1 MQRLSEIAVNASIR
15 IFAPARADASHSMPC
30 PAVAEGMKV
39 VAGLSGE
46 IAPATG
52 QLAMGKSRMNAEIHV
67 SLIDDYAISGDVV
80 TERTRFRFGP
90 PDRGLRPPGDDP
102 DVDSPVIVLS
112 APVDEPVP
120 TAVDW
125 TAGIEALQAR
135 FPDRPIYLYTEAD
148 RLIPAER
155 MQ

>member
-1 MQRLSEIAVNASIR
+1 LREAMQRLSEIAVNASIR

-52 QLAMGKSRMNAEIHV
+52 QQ
-67 SLIDDYAISGDVV
+67 
-80 TERTRFRFGP
+80 RTRFRFGP

>member
-1 MQRLSEIAVNASIR
+1 V
-15 IFAPARADASHSMPC
+15 
-30 PAVAEGMKV
+30 
-39 VAGLSGE
+39 
-46 IAPATG
+46 
-52 QLAMGKSRMNAEIHV
+52 NAEIHV
-67 SLIDDYAISGDVV
+67 YTMSESIIGGDVV

-90 PDRGLRPPGDDP
+90 PDRGLRPPGDNP

-135 FPDRPIYLYTEAD
+135 FPDRPIYLYAEHD
-148 RLIPAER
+148 RLIPAEQ

>member
-1 MQRLSEIAVNASIR
+1 
-15 IFAPARADASHSMPC
+15 
-30 PAVAEGMKV
+30 
-39 VAGLSGE
+39 
-46 IAPATG
+46 
-52 QLAMGKSRMNAEIHV
+52 MNAEIHV
-67 SLIDDYAISGDVV
+67 SIIGECIIGGEVV

-90 PDRGLRPPGDDP
+90 PDRGLRPPGNDP

-120 TAVDW
+120 TAADW

-135 FPDRPIYLYTEAD
+135 FPDRPIYLYAEHD
-148 RLIPAER
+148 RLISAER